1 MRFLLILIVV
11 LLAFYF
17 FMPEPEPVPVEESF
31 IGNQIKP
38 LRKAEGVQ
46 EDYLKASEAKRKQ
59 LEDQLRE
66 DGG

>member
-17 FMPEPEPVPVEESF
+17 FMPEPEPVPAEESF

-59 LEDQLRE
+59 LEDQLSE

>member
-1 MRFLLILIVV
+1 MRFLVILIVV

-59 LEDQLRE
+59 LEDQLSE

>member
-17 FMPEPEPVPVEESF
+17 FMPESEPVPVEESF

-59 LEDQLRE
+59 LEDQLSE